1 MVDICT
7 GENDRLGVLVE
18 SRRDVFGPRVAAG
31 MDVYMYR
38 VQRGAGVDLPPQLV
52 EVLRRARRRPRA
64 LVVRPVAV
72 EAYYQLKAAVPRL
85 LRRRRA
91 RVGVIP

>member
-1 MVDICT
+1 M
-7 GENDRLGVLVE
+7 RVLVE
-18 SRRDVFGPRVAAG
+18 SRRDVLGPLVAARVY
-31 MDVYMYR
+31 VYMYR

-52 EVLRRARRRPRA
+52 EVLRRVRRRPRA
-64 LVVRPVAV
+64 FVVGPVAV
-72 EAYYQLKAAVPRL
+72 EAHDQLEAAVPRL